1 MRELSVVIPNWNGAE
16 QLGQNLLKIYAFLR
30 KSGLKFEI
38 IVVDDASTDDSES
51 VLSDFSFAETICNK
65 KNLGFAKTANKGVAS
80 ASYKHVFILSN
91 DIVLENSLEHLFE
104 HFDRDDVFAVMPQ
117 VKLIDTGFFAY
128 GKRGVKWENG
138 LFKVEEQITGGQ
150 PVNTLFASGG
160 SAIFKRDLFLA
171 LGGFDSL
178 YEPFYWE
185 EIDLSYRAWKRGY
198 SVIYDPRTF
207 VWNTRCGVIKQFYKQ
222 KYIKHI
228 SGRNSYLFVWK
239 NITQP
244 ELARQHILQLAP
256 SFFEDV
262 VCGKWRFPVCLA
274 AALGR
279 FWDAYSKRCIE
290 YCECRRSDEEVFAL
304 VNSSES
310 VISNTKQSAAM

>member
-1 MRELSVVIPNWNGAE
+1 MRELSIVIPNWNGAE
-16 QLGQNLLKIYAFLR
+16 QLGQNLTKIYAFLR

-38 IVVDDASTDDSES
+38 IVIDDASTDDSES
-51 VLSDFSFAETICNK
+51 VLSDCSFAETIYNK
-65 KNLGFAKTANKGVAS
+65 KNLGFAKTANRGVAS
-80 ASYKHVFILSN
+80 AGYKHVFILSN
-91 DIVLENSLEHLFE
+91 DIVLDNSLEYLLE

-117 VKLIDTGFFAY
+117 VKWIDTGFFAY
-128 GKRGVKWENG
+128 GKRGVIWENG
-138 LFKVEEQITGGQ
+138 LFKVEEQVTGGQ

-160 SAIFKRDLFLA
+160 SAVFKRDLFLD

-244 ELARQHILQLAP
+244 ELTRQHISQLAP
-256 SFFEDV
+256 SFIKDA
-262 VCGKWRFPVCLA
+262 VCGKWRFPMCLA
-274 AALGR
+274 AAFCKFLN
-279 FWDAYSKRCIE
+279 AYSGRRIE
-290 YCECRRSDEEVFAL
+290 YRECRRSDEEVFAL
-304 VNSSES
+304 VNSNES
-310 VISNTKQSAAM
+310 VISNIKQSAAM